1 MAQARWRRS
10 FGSHGSLAR
19 FAGAGCLLLLFTVP
33 VHGQTVLYDNG
44 PDEDI
49 GYYRVNFGAATTNS
63 FALAQEATV
72 TNVVLTIYD
81 VDDRNFP
88 EHLKWTITTEPFGG
102 SVLGT
107 GFVGLSRLQPPYLTR
122 FLFFAWKTGFQV
134 PSLTLPAGT
143 FYLQLQDVV
152 TEWDTW
158 AFWAESGGP
167 STAYHSEVGPS
178 NDGVRLAAQTVSE
191 SFVVM
196 GEWRE
201 AAQQ

>member
-1 MAQARWRRS
+1 MAQARLGRG

-49 GYYRVNFGAATTNS
+49 GYYRVNFGAPTTNS

-102 SVLGT
+102 SV
-107 GFVGLSRLQPPYLTR
+107 
-122 FLFFAWKTGFQV
+122 
-134 PSLTLPAGT
+134 
-143 FYLQLQDVV
+143 
-152 TEWDTW
+152 
-158 AFWAESGGP
+158 
-167 STAYHSEVGPS
+167 
-178 NDGVRLAAQTVSE
+178 
-191 SFVVM
+191 
-196 GEWRE
+196 
-201 AAQQ
+201 